1 MAAKSQVA
9 GSVVAG
15 FPSPAEQYL
24 EPPLDLNELLVK
36 RPAATF
42 FVKVEGD
49 SMINAG
55 IHDKDLLVVDRSL
68 TPANGDVIIAAVD
81 GEFTVKTLRVL
92 GNRERGI
99 GNGGERGN
107 RERGIGNGGERGN
120 GELGIG
126 NGKKRAVKKRYVL
139 EPGNDKYPVIR
150 IDDGHELDYFGMVTA
165 VIHRFKNGGK

>member
-1 MAAKSQVA
+1 MSGKARVA

-24 EPPLDLNELLVK
+24 EPPLDLHALLVK
-36 RPAATF
+36 RPAATY
-42 FVKVEGD
+42 FVRVEGD

-55 IHDKDLLVVDRSL
+55 INPGDLLVVDRSL
-68 TPANGDVIIAAVD
+68 TPVDGDIIIASVD
-81 GEFTVKTLRVL
+81 GEFTVKRLRV
-92 GNRERGI
+92 E
-99 GNGGERGN
+99 
-107 RERGIGNGGERGN
+107 GN
-120 GELGIG
+120 GELGMG

>member
-1 MAAKSQVA
+1 MSGKARVA

-24 EPPLDLNELLVK
+24 EPPLDLNALLVK
-36 RPAATF
+36 RPAATY
-42 FVKVEGD
+42 FVRVEGD

-55 IHDKDLLVVDRSL
+55 INPGDLLVVDRSL
-68 TPANGDVIIAAVD
+68 TPVDGDIIIASVD
-81 GEFTVKTLRVL
+81 GEFTVKRLRV
-92 GNRERGI
+92 E
-99 GNGGERGN
+99 
-107 RERGIGNGGERGN
+107 GN
-120 GELGIG
+120 GELGMG